1 MLYRSVGFVYF
12 CLFNKYCFM
21 NNVYLYIGSQGL
33 FCIVEMFFE
42 VYLDFL
48 MGFLE
53 YNKIIDYNYS
63 RLIYEYYIYFYEKFV
78 LNCDYF
84 LILYDLNQIYF
95 CNINDNFFIYDFK
108 ILNENFYVDYL
119 FLEN

>member
-1 MLYRSVGFVYF
+1 
-12 CLFNKYCFM
+12 M

-33 FCIVEMFFE
+33 FCVVEMFFE
-42 VYLDFL
+42 VYLGFL

-53 YNKIIDYNYS
+53 YNKIIDFNYS

-95 CNINDNFFIYDFK
+95 CSINDNFFIYDFK